1 MQKETRLRM
10 AVNALLFVGVA
21 TGWFLMAFG
30 GVGVLRSGGLEGLK
44 YFTVLSNVLEG
55 AAALAWMISVGAT
68 GRETRFV
75 TVLKYIA
82 AVCVGLTFVTVLVFF
97 GPLYGYLSMYRS
109 ANFFF
114 HLLIPLGAMA
124 EFVLM
129 NKESV
134 SLSENLAA
142 VGAPLLYGSV
152 YLINVLV
159 QVPTDDPFEHD
170 FYGFVL
176 WGLPVGIGIFAVICV
191 ATFLIG
197 LALRKCNGL
206 VRND

>member
-1 MQKETRLRM
+1 MQKETKLRM
-10 AVNALLFVGVA
+10 AVNALLFAGVA
-21 TGWFLMAFG
+21 TGWFLMVFG
-30 GVGVLRSGGLEGLK
+30 GEGVLRSGGLEGLK

-55 AAALAWMISVGAT
+55 AAALVWMISVGAT

-114 HLLIPLGAMA
+114 HLLVPLGAMV

-129 NKESV
+129 NRETV
-134 SLSENLAA
+134 SLRENLAA
-142 VGAPLLYGSV
+142 VAAPLLYGTV
-152 YLINVLV
+152 YTINVLV
-159 QVPTDDPFEHD
+159 REPADNPFEHD
-170 FYGFVL
+170 FYGFLL
-176 WGLPVGIGIFAVICV
+176 WGLPVGIGIFAVICA

-197 LALRKCNGL
+197 LALRKCNGM
-206 VRND
+206 VWND

>member
-1 MQKETRLRM
+1 MQKGTRLRM
-10 AVNALLFVGVA
+10 AVNALLFAGV
-21 TGWFLMAFG
+21 TVGWFLMAFG

-55 AAALAWMISVGAT
+55 AAALVWMISVGAT

-129 NKESV
+129 NRETV
-134 SLSENLAA
+134 SLRENLAA
-142 VGAPLLYGSV
+142 VAAPLLYGAV
-152 YLINVLV
+152 YTVNVLV
-159 QVPTDDPFEHD
+159 RVPTDDPFEHD

-176 WGLPVGIGIFAVICV
+176 WGLPVGLGIFAVICA

-197 LALRKCNGL
+197 LALRKCNSM

>member
-1 MQKETRLRM
+1 MQKETKLRM
-10 AVNALLFVGVA
+10 AVNALLLAGVA
-21 TGWFLMAFG
+21 TGWFLMVFG
-30 GVGVLRSGGLEGLK
+30 GEGVLRSGGLEGLK

-55 AAALAWMISVGAT
+55 AAALVWMIFVGAT

-134 SLSENLAA
+134 SLRENLAA